1 MNGAPIKVD
10 LSGKV
15 ALITGG
21 ASGIG
26 RACAE
31 LLGANGARI
40 AIGDLNLAGA
50 QEVCASMGSDALA
63 IAADVADS
71 ASVQAMVDA
80 TLGHFGQIDILVH
93 CAGGAVARKDVVDL
107 TDEEWD
113 RAIRVNLYGAM
124 YVMRAVARIMIA
136 QTYGTMLTITSDR
149 GLYGDKSRAAY
160 AAAKGGDIA
169 LVKTLALELGQYQI
183 TVNALNPGT
192 TNTPPLRSGAASMRE
207 QRIKADPLGKLSE
220 PEEIAEM
227 VLFLTGPAA
236 KFMTGQLI
244 TTRMRFG

>member
-1 MNGAPIKVD
+1 MNGVSIKVD
-10 LSGKV
+10 LLGKV
-15 ALITGG
+15 ALVTGG

-31 LLGANGARI
+31 MLGTNGA
-40 AIGDLNLAGA
+40 AVAVADLNLAGA
-50 QEVCASMGSDALA
+50 REVCATIGKHALA
-63 IAADVADS
+63 LEVDVSDS
-71 ASVQAMVDA
+71 AVVQRMVD
-80 TLGHFGQIDILVH
+80 TVISSFEKIDILVH
-93 CAGGAVARKDVVDL
+93 CAGGGVARKDVVDL

-113 RAIRVNLYGAM
+113 RSIRVNLYGAM
-124 YVMRAVARIMIA
+124 YVMRAVARTMVPRGE
-136 QTYGTMLTITSDR
+136 GTMLTITSDR

-169 LVKTLALELGQYQI
+169 LVKTLALELGQHQI

-192 TNTPPLRSGAASMRE
+192 TNTPAIARSPALREERM
-207 QRIKADPLGKLSE
+207 KADPLGKISE
-220 PEEIAEM
+220 PEEIAET

-236 KFMTGQLI
+236 RFMTGQLI